1 MPFSLSNFRYLPR
14 SLANGAQNLYNGNTV
29 NPREQSAEKGM
40 KYGFFSAKNRE
51 KDVAFFERYRHRPR
65 HGNRAG
71 LCKGQGRC
79 T

>member
-51 KDVAFFERYRHRPR
+51 KDVAFFKQKTAYEIR
-65 HGNRAG
+65 
-71 LCKGQGRC
+71 
-79 T
+79 

>member
-14 SLANGAQNLYNGNTV
+14 VLQMAHKNLYNGNTV

-51 KDVAFFERYRHRPR
+51 KKDVAFSSDI
-65 HGNRAG
+65 GVDLGTATV
-71 LCKGQGRC
+71 LVM
-79 T
+79 